1 MSNLTWQKLK
11 DIQQEIERAAPRGL
25 VSPFQHLMMG
35 MKVIDAPPP
44 PPKIQVA
51 DIKFADGT
59 SILDPAFRR
68 SMNTW
73 LAGRFGF
80 QDDPFKDTF
89 YMFGND
95 YLIGNAKNIA
105 MVRNASF

>member
-1 MSNLTWQKLK
+1 M
-11 DIQQEIERAAPRGL
+11 A
-25 VSPFQHLMMG
+25 G
-35 MKVIDAPPP
+35 MKVILAPPA

-51 DIKFADGT
+51 DIKFADST

-68 SMNTW
+68 SMNAW
-73 LAGRFGF
+73 LIARFGF
-80 QDDPFKDTF
+80 QDDPFKDSF
-89 YMFGND
+89 YIFQNE